1 MSQKS
6 CSVVNLKPAIYQAIG
21 DRHFLART
29 LIQIGYA
36 KLLLSGP
43 VNAAPPIARAMA
55 IVAEIGD
62 GWGIAEGMEAVAT
75 LRSPSQPRSTVLLA
89 AAAAHLRERISMRQ
103 HAADAVINQLYLD
116 RAGQSMA
123 TDAFAEI
130 WRKGRALTLAEAL
143 AEAQAVDWE
152 PASGLRP
159 DLEGLAPQP

>member
-1 MSQKS
+1 
-6 CSVVNLKPAIYQAIG
+6 
-21 DRHFLART
+21 
-29 LIQIGYA
+29 
-36 KLLLSGP
+36 
-43 VNAAPPIARAMA
+43 
-55 IVAEIGD
+55 
-62 GWGIAEGMEAVAT
+62 
-75 LRSPSQPRSTVLLA
+75 
-89 AAAAHLRERISMRQ
+89 MRQ

-159 DLEGLAPQP
+159 DLEGLAPQA